1 MNTGLTITLELPG
14 GREYKWP
21 GIISAEQVAGVRTE
35 LDGLFRIEIP
45 LLLALEK
52 GAARR
57 AKEES
62 EGKESNGPISK
73 TSAQPHLLSIL
84 RG

>member
-14 GREYKWP
+14 GREYRWP
-21 GIISAEQVAGVRTE
+21 GLMSEEQVNGARAH

-45 LLLALEK
+45 LLLALEE

-73 TSAQPHLLSIL
+73 T
-84 RG
+84 